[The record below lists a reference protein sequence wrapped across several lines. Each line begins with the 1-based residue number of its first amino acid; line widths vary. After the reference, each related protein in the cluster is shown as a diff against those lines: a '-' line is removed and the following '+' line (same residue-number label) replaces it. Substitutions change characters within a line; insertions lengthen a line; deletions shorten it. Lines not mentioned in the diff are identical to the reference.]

1 MAWEKRDGPIQYG
14 SQNTQNT
21 PIDMDS
27 PPAVG
32 DIALLLTKDGYEFN
46 VEIKSVA
53 ETGLLSGVVTSIGPV
68 PAIEASGINRCDNVE
83 FHETDIHRL
92 ARA

>member
-1 MAWEKRDGPIQYG
+1 MAWEKREGSIQYG
-14 SQNTQNT
+14 SKNIQNT

-53 ETGLLSGVVTSIGPV
+53 ETGLLSGVVSSIGIV
-68 PAIEASGINRCDNVE
+68 PEIEASGTNRYDTVE

-92 ARA
+92 ERA